1 MLCYYSL
8 KRLLMMDKIYFLDV
22 IGICNVIKKF
32 LRREVGRVVMWLE
45 FLVSIYDFMDKL
57 ESVYGIL

>member
-22 IGICNVIKKF
+22 IGNVIKKF

>member
-1 MLCYYSL
+1 MLSYYSL

-22 IGICNVIKKF
+22 IGNVIKKF

>member
-22 IGICNVIKKF
+22 ISNVIKKF

-45 FLVSIYDFMDKL
+45 FLVSIYDFW
-57 ESVYGIL
+57 IN

>member
-22 IGICNVIKKF
+22 IGNVIKKF
-32 LRREVGRVVMWLE
+32 LRREVGRVVMKLE

>member
-8 KRLLMMDKIYFLDV
+8 KGLLMMDKIYFLDV
-22 IGICNVIKKF
+22 IGNVIKKF

>member
-22 IGICNVIKKF
+22 IGNVIKKF
-32 LRREVGRVVMWLE
+32 LRREEGRVVMWLE

>member
-22 IGICNVIKKF
+22 IGNVIKKF

-45 FLVSIYDFMDKL
+45 FLVSFYDFMDKL